1 MTAQSD
7 PSTTEPLAR
16 LHATVHGHVQG
27 VGFRYFVR
35 DQAQRLALRGWVR
48 NCDNGDVELEAE
60 GPRPQLERLL
70 RAVQRGRI
78 AEPARQRVGV
88 GIDGGRDR
96 RIGGAHEGG
105 IGQRAGMRGK
115 KAGARLDRR
124 VVVMHGGARSTSRRS

>member
-1 MTAQSD
+1 MIAQSD
-7 PSTTEPLAR
+7 PATTEPLAR

-70 RAVQRGRI
+70 RAVQRGPSAAHVTSVDVIWGPHTGRYTGF
-78 AEPARQRVGV
+78 EVRVW
-88 GIDGGRDR
+88 
-96 RIGGAHEGG
+96 
-105 IGQRAGMRGK
+105 
-115 KAGARLDRR
+115 
-124 VVVMHGGARSTSRRS
+124 